1 MQQLRIINNSSQLNM
16 FRAVILP
23 ETCWADWNY

>member
-1 MQQLRIINNSSQLNM
+1 MGKII
-16 FRAVILP
+16 A